1 MKGFLWLLLFSL
13 LCSVVPGL
21 RTPDSDQPLPS
32 SNAPPC
38 LPWVWPSNVPTGVTR
53 QDLPAA
59 LNTHRPAAWL
69 QQNAEQIQTNQLSKL
84 TTNILNICISHIY
97 IPPGVWFLFLYSYI
111 VTVQLFYLQQIGLE
125 NEEIWV
131 TWKRAWIF
139 FVWPDKENIMWHNQ
153 RASFSPW
160 LYPVSSIAESLY
172 HKFLNLLQLQV
183 LAIWFDHPGLALPV
197 LLSSVFGRIWRF
209 FG

>member
-1 MKGFLWLLLFSL
+1 MPVWVKAHTSLAIARVTARSTTTERESLLHLLHIFCQINYIDVCVNDCLLFSL

-21 RTPDSDQPLPS
+21 RAPDSDQPLPS

-59 LNTHRPAAWL
+59 LNAHRPAAWL

-111 VTVQLFYLQQIGLE
+111 VTVQLFYLQDIGLE

-131 TWKRAWIF
+131 TWKRAWMF
-139 FVWPDKENIMWHNQ
+139 F
-153 RASFSPW
+153 
-160 LYPVSSIAESLY
+160 
-172 HKFLNLLQLQV
+172 
-183 LAIWFDHPGLALPV
+183 
-197 LLSSVFGRIWRF
+197 F
-209 FG
+209 FCLTR